1 MLIYCDTALAWL
13 PPGLSC
19 AGENHLSKKALLDY
33 QANGVYNEVMR
44 VGKLHDWT
52 VSTSEAIQIQ
62 KNLAT
67 LIEPSCAT
75 LNPRLIAGLDVA
87 ITDKNQAKA
96 AVVVLKYPELKLIE
110 TAVVEGRVT
119 FPYIPGLLSFREV
132 PLTLQACEKIQLQP
146 DLVFVDGQ
154 GIAHPRRMG
163 LASHLGLF
171 LDIPT
176 IGCAKSYLY
185 GDYQP
190 PPKAAA
196 SYSYITGSLGEK
208 IGAVVRTKSDVKPL
222 FVSVGH
228 KIDLSSAIHW
238 VLQCC
243 RAHRLPEPTRIA
255 HLVSQGTL
263 VE

>member
-19 AGENHLSKKALLDY
+19 AGENHLSKRALLDY

-196 SYSYITGSLGEK
+196 SYSYITGSQGEK